1 MTTSATPVKDFALE
15 EQHKQKFIL
24 SQNLAALIAARNDTL
39 EQYGQAATSIPAAL
53 VELKW
58 VNRREIYPLLVKE
71 EVYGAV
77 LNEIM
82 RRYPQFK
89 AKIMARIEANFQ
101 VIKTQEMATLTLL
114 RQLADGEFKTTTVV
128 ALPSDA
134 SPAVKTAPTASPAKR

>member
-1 MTTSATPVKDFALE
+1 MALTAYAMAEDRDRAYTVGCDDFETKPVNF
-15 EQHKQKFIL
+15 
-24 SQNLAALIAARNDTL
+24 
-39 EQYGQAATSIPAAL
+39 
-53 VELKW
+53 
-58 VNRREIYPLLVKE
+58 
-71 EVYGAV
+71 
-77 LNEIM
+77 
-82 RRYPQFK
+82 PQLK